1 MPKNSQ
7 ADAQK
12 AESWQA
18 LKAFLIPFTLFLA
31 CVAFAAGTFLVYNQE
46 PLGWIFIVIAGV
58 TIILD
63 FIGLIRFQNKWRA
76 QGILPPEETDEI
88 K

>member
-1 MPKNSQ
+1 MTKKSET
-7 ADAQK
+7 AAQK

-18 LKAFLIPFTLFLA
+18 LKAFLIPVTLFLA
-31 CVAFAAGTFLVYNQE
+31 CVSAAAGMFLIYNNE
-46 PLGWIFIVIAGV
+46 PLGWVFALISTA

-76 QGILPPEETDEI
+76 QGILPKEDTD
-88 K
+88 

>member
-1 MPKNSQ
+1 MTKTSKD
-7 ADAQK
+7 AAQK

-18 LKAFLIPFTLFLA
+18 LKAFLIPVTLFLA
-31 CVAFAAGTFLVYNQE
+31 VVGSAAGMFLVYNQE
-46 PLGWIFIVIAGV
+46 PLGWVFLIISGT

-76 QGILPPEETDEI
+76 QGILPKDENH
-88 K
+88 